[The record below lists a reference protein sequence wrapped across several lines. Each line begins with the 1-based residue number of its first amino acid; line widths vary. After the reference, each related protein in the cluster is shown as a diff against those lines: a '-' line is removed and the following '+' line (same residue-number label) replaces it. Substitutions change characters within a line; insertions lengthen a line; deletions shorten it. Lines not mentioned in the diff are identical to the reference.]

1 MNTTHTVSVKKKT
14 ATHTEIVHARGGEGG
29 LRNVRLQTFSQKF
42 FTEVLFKKKKKVNKK
57 KVSQKIAIERAERIK
72 EQGKN
77 KGGRRMWKDRH

>member
-1 MNTTHTVSVKKKT
+1 MNTTHTVSVRKKT
-14 ATHTEIVHARGGEGG
+14 ATHTEIVHARGGREGSVTSG
-29 LRNVRLQTFSQKF
+29 WRRFHKSQ
-42 FTEVLFKKKKKVNKK
+42 KKKVNKK